1 MKEKIK
7 LFGATLLLL
16 ILIPYMVTL
25 FFNDEAAG
33 FLQKSDASTELEEKV
48 ILLVSEEISGQAEI
62 EAIKAQAVIA
72 RTTLYQNPDMEVQ
85 GNESNLKENMETI
98 QFCVEE
104 TKGEILTCQ
113 GKPIDAAY
121 HGVSGKATR
130 NAGEVAG
137 QEDKS
142 YLKSVD
148 SSWDIASPN
157 YLTIFYM
164 EKSELASKVEALLN
178 NDDNVSGAELSEE
191 QKSESAEEKNNG
203 SKITVN
209 PETILTDLV
218 IEERDS
224 SDYVTKVRY
233 GDKILNGEAVR
244 EALGLSSAVFYFSE
258 LEGKVRIMTK
268 GLGHGLGLS
277 QYGAEVMAKDGKKY
291 QEILKYYYT
300 GVEIEK
306 V

>member
-1 MKEKIK
+1 MKEKLKI
-7 LFGATLLLL
+7 FGATLLLL
-16 ILIPYMVTL
+16 ILIPYMITL
-25 FFNDEAAG
+25 FFHDEAAG
-33 FLQKSDASTELEEKV
+33 FFQKSDSSTQLEEKV
-48 ILLVSEEISGQAEI
+48 VLLVSEEISGQAEI

-72 RTTLYQNPDMEVQ
+72 RTKLYQEPNLEVT
-85 GNESNLKENMETI
+85 GNETNLKENMETI

-104 TKGEILTCQ
+104 TAGEIITCQ

-121 HGVSGKATR
+121 HAVSGKATR
-130 NAGEVAG
+130 NASEISG

-148 SSWDIASPN
+148 SSMDIASPD

-164 EKSELASKVEALLN
+164 EKSELAEKMKALLP
-178 NDDNVSGAELSEE
+178 EE
-191 QKSESAEEKNNG
+191 E
-203 SKITVN
+203 VN
-209 PETILTDLV
+209 PETILADLV

-224 SDYVTKVRY
+224 AEYVTKVRY
-233 GDKILNGEAVR
+233 GTNILNGEAVR
-244 EALGLSSAVFYFSE
+244 DGLGLSSAVFYFSE
-258 LEGKVRIMTK
+258 LDGKVRIMTK

-277 QYGAEVMAKDGKKY
+277 QYGAQAMAKEGKKY

-306 V
+306 I